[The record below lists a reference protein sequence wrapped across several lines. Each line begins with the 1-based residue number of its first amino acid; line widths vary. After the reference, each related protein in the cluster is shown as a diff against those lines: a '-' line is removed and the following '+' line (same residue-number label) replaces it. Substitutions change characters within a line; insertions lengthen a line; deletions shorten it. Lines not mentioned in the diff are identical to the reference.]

1 MVSSVFGIA
10 KRYGE
15 YGANFLLGTGST
27 TMGNVIAETIKTRKA
42 NNIGLTKAI
51 GKGFKDGFYKSNAEM
66 KAAGGFFKNLGKT
79 FSNVGKNMKAGWGEG
94 TGFFSKL
101 GKSIKPLGK
110 LLPFAMN
117 ALWLASYIPDI
128 VKRTKDEGIWGGI
141 KETGKAL
148 TNMAVVSLAC
158 AVASPFGLA
167 LGFIAPVVAGMA
179 TNAIIGQPY
188 SVKKA
193 EAEEA
198 AKKQAEAQNQN
209 QPQGPANP
217 FERNPRVGQKINY
230 MAG

>member
-1 MVSSVFGIA
+1 MVSGVYSAA

-27 TMGNVIAETIKTRKA
+27 TMGNVIAETVKTRKA
-42 NNIGLTKAI
+42 NNLGLTKAI
-51 GKGFKDGFYKSNAEM
+51 GKGFKDGFYKSHAEM
-66 KAAGGFFKNLGKT
+66 KAAGGFFKNLKQTFKT
-79 FSNVGKNMKAGWGEG
+79 VGKNMSAGWSEG

-158 AVASPFGLA
+158 AIASPFGLA

-198 AKKQAEAQNQN
+198 AKKQAEAQT
-209 QPQGPANP
+209 QGSTNP
-217 FERNPRVGQKINY
+217 FDRNPRVGQKINY

>member
-1 MVSSVFGIA
+1 MVSSVFGSVR
-10 KRYGE
+10 KYGE
-15 YGANFLLGTGST
+15 YGANFLLGTGSS
-27 TMGNVIAETIKTRKA
+27 TMGGEIAAAIKGRKA

-51 GKGFKDGFYKSNAEM
+51 GRGFKDGFIKSNAEM

-79 FSNVGKNMKAGWGEG
+79 FSTVGKNMKTGWKEG
-94 TGFFSKL
+94 AGFFSKL

-158 AVASPFGLA
+158 AVAAPFGVA

-198 AKKQAEAQNQN
+198 AKKQAALQTAN
-209 QPQGPANP
+209 QPSTNP
-217 FERNPRVGQKINY
+217 FQRNPRVGQRLNY